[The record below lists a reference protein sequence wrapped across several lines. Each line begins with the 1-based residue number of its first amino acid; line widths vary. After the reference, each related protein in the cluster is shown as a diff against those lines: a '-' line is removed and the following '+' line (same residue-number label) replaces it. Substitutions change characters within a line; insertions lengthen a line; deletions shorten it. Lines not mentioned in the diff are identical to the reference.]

1 MTHHPTHTTPA
12 AVPAALDHYR
22 LLGRSGLRVSP
33 LCLGTMTFGTDWGWG
48 ADKKTSQNIFDMYVD
63 AGGNFIDTANFYTF
77 GTSEEY
83 IGEFINGSEQGRDA
97 FVLATKYTINM
108 TTGGG
113 RKGRKDPNAGGNHRK
128 NMMRSIED
136 SLDRLDTD
144 YIDLFWL
151 HMWDWSTPVD
161 ELMRAMDDLVIQGKV
176 NYIAI
181 SDTPAWKIAQLNT
194 YAEAHALTR
203 FISTQQEYS
212 LEERG
217 VERDVLPMCREL
229 GLGFLPWS
237 PLSAGLLTGKYSRED
252 LEKQQ
257 KEQGKDGGGSQ
268 FSEENQNRGIK
279 LDERKVRIAEAVR
292 AVAEEAGK
300 SPAQVALNWLLTRDG
315 VTSII
320 LGARKPEQLEDNLG
334 CVGFTLSE
342 EQMERLSEAGDIEKG
357 FPHDFIQGVLAGD
370 IITGGSHIDL
380 PRPDLA

>member
-1 MTHHPTHTTPA
+1 MPTPPTTAPA
-12 AVPAALDHYR
+12 ITLPTALDHYR

-48 ADKKTSQNIFDMYVD
+48 ADKKTSQQIFDRYVD

-83 IGEFINGSEQGRDA
+83 VGEFINGSEYGRDA

-108 TTGGG
+108 VTGGG
-113 RKGRKDPNAGGNHRK
+113 REGRKDPNAGGNHRK

-144 YIDLFWL
+144 YIDLYWL
-151 HMWDWSTPVD
+151 HMWDFSTPVD

-194 YAEAHALTR
+194 YAQAHALTR
-203 FISTQQEYS
+203 FIATQQEYS

-237 PLSAGLLTGKYSRED
+237 PLSSGLLTGKYTRED

-257 KEQGKDGGGSQ
+257 KEDAKRGGGSQ
-268 FSEENQNRGIK
+268 FSEQNKDRGIK
-279 LDERKVRIAEAVR
+279 LDERKITIAETLTD
-292 AVAEEAGK
+292 VANEVGK

-315 VTSII
+315 VASII
-320 LGARKPEQLEDNLG
+320 LGARKLDQLEDNLG
-334 CVGFTLSE
+334 CLDFALDDSQLEKLDEVGE
-342 EQMERLSEAGDIEKG
+342 IERG
-357 FPHDFIQGVLAGD
+357 FPHDFITGVLSGD
-370 IITGGSHIDL
+370 IITGGADIAL
-380 PRPDLA
+380 PRPDIT